1 MYSNDMVL
9 RRGLVL
15 LLLCA
20 LVSLAGAQHSD
31 TVFPPEDPL
40 RRVVEPVQI
49 GMEAFSSKMEAVKAL
64 GREPLGLVL
73 AGGSARAY
81 AYIGMLEVLEERGIY
96 PDFIVANSMGA
107 IIGLLYAA
115 GLSPAMIAELVT
127 TVPTEKYFDLVFPF
141 NGGLI
146 NVGSFEAIMKDLI
159 GEADISELPIP
170 VIITAEDLNTRR
182 RTEIAAGDFS
192 RVMSSSFAMP
202 AIFEPKAF
210 EGALLVDGGSTTLV
224 PIAQAVP
231 HSSLLIVATALYN
244 RPLSYGNPITV
255 LNRVFD
261 IGKTR
266 TGMEDLLSA
275 SPFIIR
281 NDVEGISYM
290 EFSRPKRIILRGRK
304 SAESVMD
311 DLIRW
316 LPPEALQSRIS
327 PDLEAKR
334 EHYKETL
341 APKLDAYRR
350 GALPRLDGSLRLSPY
365 WGLLKPIQPAYVG
378 VDMLGFGGLGI
389 RLAAGGTRAFL
400 GGLVGLGSA
409 YSGNWAV
416 TAELLTNPW
425 DSLIW
430 GNALRMVGDFG
441 NDFPYL
447 KPESLGLSSGF
458 WWELG
463 EKNKRLEPFASANLE
478 YELALGQLGWETET
492 GLSVAALSVGGSR
505 GGKEGTGRASSY
517 YSLRASAF
525 VQGGA
530 LPFGWGPSLGLGAG
544 FSIADSVALRSRVSG
559 RSALNG
565 TGMGLGRWELY
576 RGRAPNILAAFSST
590 ASIELAWYARA
601 LEFDAGEFL
610 LGNSV
615 ELGPYIDFLWYTS
628 DSYPSSK
635 ADFLPKTFTA
645 GLSLSITLR
654 IAGLNPLD
662 LSIFGGLSDLG
673 DFSFGIRSGRLF
685 PAGY

>member
-9 RRGLVL
+9 RRGLAL

-20 LVSLAGAQHSD
+20 LASLAGAQHSD

-40 RRVVEPVQI
+40 RRVVKPIQI
-49 GMEAFSSKMEAVKAL
+49 GMEAFSSKMEAIKAL

-115 GLSPAMIAELVT
+115 GLSPAMIGELVT
-127 TVPTEKYFDLVFPF
+127 TVPIEKYFDLVFPF

-146 NVGSFEAIMKDLI
+146 NVDAFEAIMKDLI
-159 GEADISELPIP
+159 GEVDISELPIP

-182 RTEIAAGDFS
+182 KTEIAAGDFS

-210 EGALLVDGGSTTLV
+210 EDALMVDGGSTTLV

-290 EFSRPKRIILRGRK
+290 EFSRPKGIILRGRE
-304 SAESVMD
+304 SAESAMD
-311 DLIRW
+311 DLVRW
-316 LPPEALQSRIS
+316 LPPEAVQSRIS

-334 EHYKETL
+334 KHYKETL

-350 GALPRLDGSLRLSPY
+350 GALPRLDASLRLSPY
-365 WGLLKPIQPAYVG
+365 WGLLRPIQPAYVG
-378 VDMLGFGGLGI
+378 IDMLGFGGLGI

-409 YSGNWAV
+409 QSGNWAV

-430 GNALRMVGDFG
+430 GSQLRMLGDFG

-447 KPESLGLSSGF
+447 KPESLGLSSGL

-463 EKNKRLEPFASANLE
+463 EENKKLEPFVSTNLE
-478 YELALGQLGWETET
+478 YELTSGNLGWETET
-492 GLSVAALSVGGSR
+492 GLSVAALSLGGSS
-505 GGKEGTGRASSY
+505 GAKEGIGNASSY

-525 VQGGA
+525 AQGGA

-544 FSIADSVALRSRVSG
+544 LSIADSACLRSKVSG

-565 TGMGLGRWELY
+565 AGMGIGRWELY
-576 RGRAPNILAAFSST
+576 RGKAPNILAAFSST

-615 ELGPYIDFLWYTS
+615 ELGTYIDFLWYTS
-628 DSYPSSK
+628 DGYPSSK

-645 GLSLSITLR
+645 GLSLSATLR
-654 IAGLNPLD
+654 IAGLNPLE
-662 LSIFGGLSDLG
+662 LSIFGGVSDLG